1 MTSAHVTALMD
12 QLIALTERQDSL
24 LASIASTEGQRPTV
38 TAERLI
44 RLHGTLRD
52 GIRITAD
59 RLMYGGA
66 P

>member
-1 MTSAHVTALMD
+1 MNID
-12 QLIALTERQDSL
+12 QLIAAIDALTERDDSL
-24 LASIASTEGQRPTV
+24 LQSIVRTEGQFTLD

-44 RLHGTLRD
+44 RQHGTLSE

>member
-1 MTSAHVTALMD
+1 MNFDPLIAHIL
-12 QLIALTERQDSL
+12 ALTERDNSL
-24 LASIASTEGQRPTV
+24 LRSIASTEGNSVRI

-44 RLHGTLRD
+44 RQHGTLAD

-59 RLMYGGA
+59 WLMYGGA

>member
-1 MTSAHVTALMD
+1 MNPERISLID
-12 QLIALTERQDSL
+12 QFLVLNSEEDSL
-24 LASIASTEGQRPTV
+24 LQSIASTEGQHPYD

-44 RLHGTLRD
+44 RQHGTLRD